1 MHRLKPMF
9 FSQLT
14 LLSNNLVLT
23 SYLGGTHLESWFSWL
38 GRETQKTLKKKKK
51 ADRKHWKMKR
61 KKNKE
66 YKESQ
71 IITINIFGFNFS
83 IEKYIFCSKA

>member
-1 MHRLKPMF
+1 MVF
-9 FSQLT
+9 
-14 LLSNNLVLT
+14 LVRKRDT
-23 SYLGGTHLESWFSWL
+23 ENVEK
-38 GRETQKTLKKKKK
+38 RKK

-61 KKNKE
+61 KKNEE

-71 IITINIFGFNFS
+71 IITINIFGFTFS